1 MKVVIAGN
9 WRADIH
15 EAALAA
21 GFEANGAEVLPFRW
35 NQYFD
40 LSAKG
45 TKYFFGKLQYKFNFG
60 PKISKLNRDLVE
72 FCIQNAPDLV
82 FLQA

>member
-45 TKYFFGKLQYKFNFG
+45 TKYFLEAN
-60 PKISKLNRDLVE
+60 ISSTLTKDTS
-72 FCIQNAPDLV
+72 
-82 FLQA
+82 